1 MMVPPRRFSLLVAA
15 AALGAAPAPAR
26 AAAPRP
32 AAARPAARD
41 LRAAVTAVRVAA
53 GARGGAEVTVH
64 VDRAVEV
71 QHFTLDAPRRVVVDL
86 GGATLPAGAP
96 RVDGSVRGV
105 AVRASQFRTGVV
117 RVVVELDAPRAYRVE
132 RTAEG
137 VRVIVD
143 GGAADAPAAP
153 AAPSAPPAP
162 AAERPDAAAADAQDP
177 PRPAAVRPAAARPAR
192 PSAARRAGRPAP
204 RAAAAASAL
213 DAERE
218 APPRRPAAPAR
229 LTVTYQDAD
238 IRDVIAAF
246 AAFSGRTIIA
256 GRDVTGTV
264 TAEIKDQP
272 WDVALRALL
281 GAQGLA
287 ASEDRYGIITVD
299 SWRNLA
305 STRAVEPMATQV
317 VDVNYAKAAA
327 LLPLVQA
334 LLSRDCGPAAGGA
347 DAAGAPAG
355 GAAPGGQPGAARA
368 CVVRGAVTV
377 DTATNKLLV
386 TDVPSRMGD
395 IFARLKE
402 LDVRTP
408 QVAIK
413 AKIVFVNRT
422 GLEDIGVS
430 YDLGTGTDQF
440 YSRLVP
446 RTDPGTRT
454 PILGADGKVV
464 GMGGGT
470 PYGSDR
476 VALGGNALSALAN
489 ADRALMPSALNLIY
503 SATIGRFQLTSFIN
517 ALQQTSLADVQSEP
531 SIVTLNNRTAEIFV
545 GQQIPIRVIDASA
558 GGAGGG
564 GGGGGA
570 SFPRATVRLEE
581 AGIRL
586 SVTPQVTNN
595 RRVVLDVKAENSN
608 AQLANSDVGVVF
620 NRQRAENRVLVGDG
634 ETAVIGGLT
643 VTEKS
648 RTRTGIPVLM
658 NLPVVGRLFGQ
669 TTTSEIKRDLLILV
683 TPHILDE
690 GEQPDTPAPPAPR
703 R

>member
-1 MMVPPRRFSLLVAA
+1 MVPPRPLPLLAA
-15 AALGAAPAPAR
+15 AALGAAPALPAPVH
-26 AAAPRP
+26 AAPTAAASPAAPRG
-32 AAARPAARD
+32 ATGRPARD
-41 LRAAVTAVRVAA
+41 GRAAVTAVSVAPAA
-53 GARGGAEVTVH
+53 GGGAAVTVH
-64 VDRAVEV
+64 VDREVDV
-71 QHFTLDAPRRVVVDL
+71 QHFVLDAPRRVVLDL
-86 GGATLPAGAP
+86 GGATLLAGAP
-96 RVDGSVRGV
+96 RYDGAARGGV
-105 AVRASQFRTGVV
+105 TNVRASQYRAGVV
-117 RVVVELDAPRAYRVE
+117 RVVVELDGARKYRVE
-132 RTAEG
+132 RTADGVYVVVEG
-137 VRVIVD
+137 APAQFASWR
-143 GGAADAPAAP
+143 GAANASGAAGVAAAPAADDAPPAAP
-153 AAPSAPPAP
+153 AS
-162 AAERPDAAAADAQDP
+162 
-177 PRPAAVRPAAARPAR
+177 
-192 PSAARRAGRPAP
+192 RR
-204 RAAAAASAL
+204 AASA
-213 DAERE
+213 
-218 APPRRPAAPAR
+218 PR

-256 GRDVTGTV
+256 GRDVSGTV

-287 ASEDRYGIITVD
+287 ASEDRHGIITVD

-305 STRAVEPMATQV
+305 NTRAVEPMTTQIV
-317 VDVNYAKAAA
+317 SVNYAKASA
-327 LLPLVQA
+327 LLPVVQT
-334 LLSRDCGPAAGGA
+334 LLTRDCGGDAGGA
-347 DAAGAPAG
+347 GGAGAAGAGAG
-355 GAAPGGQPGAARA
+355 GAAAGGVPRG
-368 CVVRGAVTV
+368 CSVRGAVTA

-386 TDVPSRMGD
+386 TDVPSRMGE

-440 YSRLVP
+440 FQRLVQ
-446 RTDPGTRT
+446 RVDPSTRT
-454 PILGADGKVV
+454 PVTDADGKVV
-464 GMGGGT
+464 GVGGGT
-470 PYGSDR
+470 PFAGDR
-476 VALGGNALSALAN
+476 VAVGGNALSALAN
-489 ADRALMPSALNLIY
+489 ADRALAPSALNLIY
-503 SATIGRFQLTSFIN
+503 SATLGRFQLTSFIN

-558 GGAGGG
+558 GG
-564 GGGGGA
+564 GA
-570 SFPRATVRLEE
+570 ASGNSFPRATVRLEE

-595 RRVVLDVKAENSN
+595 SKVLLDVRAENSN
-608 AQLANSDVGVVF
+608 AQVGPSEVGVVF
-620 NRQRAENRVLVGDG
+620 NRQRAENRLLVGDG

-648 RTRTGIPVLM
+648 RTRTGIPLLM
-658 NLPVVGRLFGQ
+658 DLPLVGRIFRQ
-669 TTTSEIKRDLLILV
+669 TTASEVKRDLLILV

-690 GEQPDTPAPPAPR
+690 GEQPNTPAPAVPPR